1 MENEIRNAI
10 IEATCM
16 KEFSITLDTN
26 PSTGYSWVPLFDA
39 KFLELRDRS
48 FKPNNKE
55 SKRLGSSSKEVFTF
69 TPIQRGNTTIT
80 LTYKREWEENG
91 IQTTNFEIKIKK
103 KKAKFSYSICKR
115 KR

>member
-1 MENEIRNAI
+1 MENEIRNTI

-69 TPIQRGNTTIT
+69 SPIQRGNTTIT

-103 KKAKFSYSICKR
+103 KES
-115 KR
+115 